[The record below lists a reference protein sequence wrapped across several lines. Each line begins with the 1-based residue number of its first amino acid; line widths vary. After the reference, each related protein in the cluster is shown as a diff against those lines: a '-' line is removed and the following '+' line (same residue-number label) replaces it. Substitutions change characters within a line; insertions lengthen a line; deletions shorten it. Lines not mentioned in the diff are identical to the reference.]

1 VDWIQ
6 SLSKAIHYIENNLT
20 NDISVDDVSN
30 NVYASSF
37 NFQRVFNLVTGMTIG
52 DYIRNRRLSL
62 AGQELL
68 HTKNKIIDV
77 AMRYQYDTQE
87 SFSKAF
93 TRFHGFTP
101 SSIRK
106 QKSQIKVFHP
116 LTIQVTIQ
124 GGFNM
129 SRKIIDNIPLHQLQ
143 YPEQGQNYV
152 FNGCMKFLMECM
164 GEDEQYDYW
173 FFSAV
178 SGDCY
183 VQVYGT
189 NKNKWHT
196 CFSQSKFD
204 YALIQ
209 RVCDAI
215 GYDFSYIDAEDWQRD
230 KDGCKA
236 KIISYI
242 DKGIPVIGKGFYH
255 SPPDGG
261 EKWPTDEVSCIIGY
275 ENNGERFYRLPE
287 EATDLV
293 PFTLDDHLP
302 YTFVFIEGKKKA
314 PPVAEVYRK
323 ALMDAPQLM
332 RTPPGQDGD
341 VFFGN
346 SAFEQWANM
355 LENDF
360 YRMKPED
367 FKDISLWR
375 YYSVYIC
382 IIATNIYSKRH
393 TTDRAIQMN
402 PELTYMAPLLD
413 QEYKALGE
421 LENQLKEAGGDFNV
435 SYEILQDTMKC
446 QKIARIMKR
455 FPDVYSRICDAI
467 EYGKQNHDR
476 N

>member
-30 NVYASSF
+30 HVYASSF

-68 HTKNKIIDV
+68 HTKNRIIDV

-101 SSIRK
+101 SSVRK
-106 QKSQIKVFHP
+106 QKCQIKVFHP

-204 YALIQ
+204 DALIQ
-209 RVCDAI
+209 RVFDAI
-215 GYDFSYIDAEDWQRD
+215 GYDFSYIDAESWQRD

-236 KIISYI
+236 KLISYI

-255 SPPDGG
+255 SPSDGG

-293 PFTLDDHLP
+293 PFTLDDPLP
-302 YTFVFIEGKKKA
+302 YTFVFIEGKKKT

-323 ALMDAPQLM
+323 ALMDAPRLM
-332 RTPPGQDGD
+332 RTPPGQNGD

-346 SAFEQWANM
+346 DAFEQWANM
-355 LENDF
+355 LESDF
-360 YRMKPED
+360 YQMLLRGNN
-367 FKDISLWR
+367 DISLWR
-375 YYSVYIC
+375 YYNVYIC

-402 PELTYMAPLLD
+402 PELTDMAPLLD
-413 QEYKALGE
+413 QEYKALDE
-421 LENQLKEAGGDFNV
+421 LENQLKEAGGDFNI
-435 SYEILQDTMKC
+435 SYGVLEDPAKC
-446 QKIARIMKR
+446 QNIARIMR
-455 FPDVYSRICDAI
+455 QFPDVYARISDVI
-467 EYGKQNHDR
+467 EYGKQNHDC